1 QIPSRHG
8 TSCYKVRTAGASAL
22 PGKVPHLRRGYP
34 SRTVGGSSKR
44 QHCPRASSA
53 GVTNASSGC
62 SFGTRRNR
70 PGHPGRGRIPRR
82 SHRSPQPAKTAGMDA
97 FDTYAARQRTFKA
110 AAAAH
115 ARRAERLSRARVATF
130 GVAFVLA
137 VLGMERDSAS
147 LWITAAIAFAVFIAL
162 VALHRRERRL
172 GEWQERLAR
181 ATHRGVM
188 RLERRWAGLPG
199 LPAPPGPAAARA
211 AEDLDVFG
219 TPALTQLLGAVAPP
233 GGRDLVGRGLIEP
246 DPPGEIPE
254 RQEAVRA
261 LAGENDWRDALDR
274 KSIRLN

>member
-1 QIPSRHG
+1 
-8 TSCYKVRTAGASAL
+8 
-22 PGKVPHLRRGYP
+22 
-34 SRTVGGSSKR
+34 
-44 QHCPRASSA
+44 
-53 GVTNASSGC
+53 
-62 SFGTRRNR
+62 
-70 PGHPGRGRIPRR
+70 
-82 SHRSPQPAKTAGMDA
+82 MDA

-181 ATHRGVM
+181 ANHLGLM
-188 RLERRWAGLPG
+188 RLERRWAELPV

-211 AEDLDVFG
+211 ARADAAARTARD
-219 TPALTQLLGAVAPP
+219 P
-233 GGRDLVGRGLIEP
+233 GRPRP
-246 DPPGEIPE
+246 
-254 RQEAVRA
+254 RRA
-261 LAGENDWRDALDR
+261 LADR
-274 KSIRLN
+274 AGSTG